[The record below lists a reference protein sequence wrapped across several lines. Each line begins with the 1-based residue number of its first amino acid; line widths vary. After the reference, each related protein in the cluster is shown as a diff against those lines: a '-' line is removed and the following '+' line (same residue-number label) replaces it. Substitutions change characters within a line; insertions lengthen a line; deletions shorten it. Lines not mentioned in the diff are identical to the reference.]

1 MSTHIH
7 YNDWFALK
15 LKFDEKAIAIAKRIK
30 DIPSDYSIVT
40 TENEPE
46 GIDVTFEHKRHYD
59 DRIWVHV
66 PSEAL
71 NCDEDGVNK
80 FVADTLA
87 AKKAKRLAEE
97 EAKRQEEAAKK
108 AKRIED
114 RRAQYEELKKE
125 FEIT

>member
-1 MSTHIH
+1 MTTHIH

-15 LKFDEKAIAIAKRIK
+15 LEFDEKAIAIARRIET
-30 DIPSDYSIVT
+30 IPPDYPIAS
-40 TENEPE
+40 TEIEPE
-46 GIDVTFEHKRHYD
+46 GIDITFEHRSYD
-59 DRIWVHV
+59 DRIWVRV

-97 EAKRQEEAAKK
+97 EEKRLAKIAEQAKRLRQRKEW
-108 AKRIED
+108 
-114 RRAQYEELKKE
+114 YEELKKE
-125 FEIT
+125 FES

>member
-1 MSTHIH
+1 MTQHIH

-15 LKFDEKAIAIAKRIK
+15 LKFDEKAIAIARRIQT
-30 DIPSDYSIVT
+30 IPSDYSIIT
-40 TENEPE
+40 TEIEPE

-59 DRIWVHV
+59 DRIWVRV

-87 AKKAKRLAEE
+87 AKEAERLAQEEAKRLAKIVED
-97 EAKRQEEAAKK
+97 AKRLKHRKEW
-108 AKRIED
+108 
-114 RRAQYEELKKE
+114 YEELKKE
-125 FEIT
+125 FES